1 MATTQTPFRHTN
13 SNNSNNSQL
22 DDPLFEQSLSSDAS
36 NNSNNSPNIR
46 GILKRPLTDLDKFRQ
61 QNQLKQ
67 MARMF
72 TIITFIVVYTP
83 IIAFNLYFALTDNTS
98 CVSRVNPIIGLT
110 LYDYLTIQ
118 AYSMALTLA
127 LIILDHFYDPKIFPR
142 FKTFYNNYILCYR
155 IFSLIW
161 VSIGVIIF
169 VFITYKR
176 LCSSGIYYYV
186 AIITGILTFS
196 IMLGIISQYKNDTK
210 LNDDELNNNST

>member
-13 SNNSNNSQL
+13 SNNSQL
-22 DDPLFEQSLSSDAS
+22 DDMLVEQSLSSDCS
-36 NNSNNSPNIR
+36 NNSNNSNVR
-46 GILKRPLTDLDKFRQ
+46 SILKRPLTDLDKFRHQ
-61 QNQLKQ
+61 HQLKQ

-83 IIAFNLYFALTDNTS
+83 IIAFNLYFAFTDNTS

-118 AYSMALTLA
+118 AYGMTLTLA
-127 LIILDHFYDPKIFPR
+127 LIVLDDFYDPKIFPR

-155 IFSLIW
+155 VFSLIW

-169 VFITYKR
+169 VFVTYKR
-176 LCSSGIYYYV
+176 LCSTGIYYYV
-186 AIITGILTFS
+186 GAVTSILTFT
-196 IMLGIISQYKNDTK
+196 IIVGIICQYKNNNTNNESK
-210 LNDDELNNNST
+210 LNENST